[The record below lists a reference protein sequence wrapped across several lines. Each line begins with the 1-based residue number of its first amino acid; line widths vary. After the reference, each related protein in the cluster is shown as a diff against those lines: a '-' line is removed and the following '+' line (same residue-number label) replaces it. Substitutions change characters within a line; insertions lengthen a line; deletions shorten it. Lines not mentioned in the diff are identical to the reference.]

1 MRILTLFL
9 LLTFCLSSYAQS
21 YKEIIVD
28 PEWAEV
34 TIKNSS
40 SINFGNGNTEIS
52 YSIFINEKFFTKFR
66 APMGWRESIIESIQT
81 VLDHAKEKGL
91 VAKLIVKDQ
100 RVPMVMIEEHPEIL
114 ALQAELKECK
124 EEFDT
129 RSEQQKQIEKRQK
142 DLKAHEKA
150 IMLFARECNMGMIEL
165 EGYKELTDKM
175 LDAIYKAL
183 DKTVGI

>member
-124 EEFDT
+124 EQRDFYFDT
-129 RSEQQKQIEKRQK
+129 ARKSLSVNIDK
-142 DLKAHEKA
+142 DSDLANE
-150 IMLFARECNMGMIEL
+150 
-165 EGYKELTDKM
+165 
-175 LDAIYKAL
+175 
-183 DKTVGI
+183 VGIIMKDVEKSKDDQSR